1 MKKSLKLLIA
11 LLVLGL
17 VIGGY
22 LLVNHLVNETDPVD
36 TDDDTQLSKSLTF
49 DGDIVSID
57 YTFDGVHIALT
68 KSEDGSWHKSDD
80 DSFPVST
87 DAADVLAT
95 ALKSVS
101 VLREINPADAD
112 TALFGLDDAALSI
125 TATAEDGTAL
135 SYQIGIA
142 NTVLGGY
149 YARYNQEETIYLIA
163 DTMPPIFMGGLYD
176 IAELDSYPQISS
188 VNVVQVQLESGD
200 RSRILN
206 YLEGGS
212 EACYTSAYEWFEQSS
227 GEPLRSTGVTV
238 LASRITGLDPGV
250 CVNHDPNLDELEAY
264 GLVSPKM
271 TCRLQYK
278 LYGTDE
284 DADPTIE
291 SFTLSIGRA
300 TEDGVYVTWSG
311 TSMIFL
317 ADAADIDALYA
328 GFDEDLSVR
337 DICAITLDNITAV
350 EWTTEDHTVR
360 VERTIK
366 SVETTNDDG
375 ETTTTETAVYTIDG
389 LMTDGSSFE
398 SLMETITDLQIEAT
412 AEHLM
417 DGPPILTVRFLRDQ
431 DSFGDMTLS
440 FYEYDVNFCRA
451 EFNGRADMLVS
462 IRTVQSLIEQVT
474 ALGQ

>member
-1 MKKSLKLLIA
+1 MKKPLKLLIA

-17 VIGGY
+17 IVGGY
-22 LLVNHLVNETDPVD
+22 LLVNHLVND
-36 TDDDTQLSKSLTF
+36 TESADADGDRQLSKYLTF

-57 YTFDGVHIALT
+57 YTFDDVRIELA
-68 KSEDGSWHKSDD
+68 KSEDGSWYKSDD
-80 DSFPVST
+80 DTFPVSA
-87 DAADVLAT
+87 DAADALAT

-101 VLREINPADAD
+101 VLREIDPADAD
-112 TALFGLDDAALSI
+112 TALFGLDEASLSV
-125 TATAEDGTAL
+125 TATAEDGTTL
-135 SYQIGIA
+135 SYTIGIA
-142 NTVLGGY
+142 NTALGGY
-149 YARYNQEETIYLIA
+149 YARYNEEETVYLID
-163 DTMPPIFMGGLYD
+163 DTMPPAFMGGLYD

-188 VNVVQVQLESGD
+188 VNVTHIQLEAGD
-200 RSRILN
+200 RSRVLN

-212 EACYTSAYEWFEQSS
+212 EDCYTSAYEWFEQDT

-238 LASRITGLDPGV
+238 LAGRITGLDPGT
-250 CVNHDPNLDELEAY
+250 CVNHAPNLEELEAY
-264 GLVSPKM
+264 GLVSPEM

-284 DADPTIE
+284 DAEPTIE
-291 SFTLSIGRA
+291 SFTLSIGHA
-300 TEDGVYVTWSG
+300 SEDGVYVTWSG

-337 DICAITLDNITAV
+337 DICAIPLDTVTAV
-350 EWTTEDHTVR
+350 ELTAADHTVR
-360 VERTIK
+360 VERTVR

-389 LMTDGSSFE
+389 LMADGSSFE
-398 SLMETITDLQIEAT
+398 SLMETITDLQVEAT

-431 DSFGDMTLS
+431 DTFGDMTLS

-451 EFNGRADMLVS
+451 EFNGRTDMLVS
-462 IRTVQSLIEQVT
+462 IRTVQSLVEQVT